1 MEEGS
6 GCGYDL
12 FDPPKFKSGWFW
24 IIGTILV
31 VVFASLIALLANSY
45 GCINS
50 AKVIC
55 TKDKATGQDQCR
67 TFDHATYE
75 IKYVG
80 DMFDSRYIITE
91 KRAPEKILSI
101 LESDIVSETG
111 ICLDP

>member
-12 FDPPKFKSGWFW
+12 LDPSKFKSGWFW
-24 IIGTILV
+24 IVGTILV
-31 VVFASLIALLANSY
+31 VVFVFMITLLANSY

-55 TKDKATGQDQCR
+55 TKDQCR

-80 DMFDSRYIITE
+80 GMFDSRYIITE
-91 KRAPEKILSI
+91 KRAPDKILSI
-101 LESDIVSETG
+101 LESDIASETG

>member
-12 FDPPKFKSGWFW
+12 LEPSKFKSGWFW
-24 IIGTILV
+24 IVGTILV
-31 VVFASLIALLANSY
+31 VVFASMIALLANSY

-55 TKDKATGQDQCR
+55 TKDRCR

-80 DMFDSRYIITE
+80 GMFDSRYIITE
-91 KRAPEKILSI
+91 KRAPDKTLSI
-101 LESDIVSETG
+101 LKSDIASETG

>member
-12 FDPPKFKSGWFW
+12 LEPSKFKSGWFW
-24 IIGTILV
+24 IVGTILV
-31 VVFASLIALLANSY
+31 VVFASMITLLANSY

-55 TKDKATGQDQCR
+55 TEDKATGQDQCR

-80 DMFDSRYIITE
+80 GMFDSRYIITD
-91 KRAPEKILSI
+91 KRAPDKTLSI
-101 LESDIVSETG
+101 LESDIASETG